1 MADEEMLFSDDN
13 EEFFGGD
20 DVEVEEEAGP
30 CGKVVGAMQMC
41 MLGICLFPI
50 MLFICGWNEKNY
62 VCTDKLILYVEAN
75 AKEVGCEVA
84 KEEELAFYSCPLE
97 EDSLKNFTPSVWD
110 SPGGND
116 WGAAITFKSTAAKQ
130 ENEVYQC
137 IEHKETVEKDE
148 KKYTKYSYSM
158 EWRSDIAA
166 YSTYTSHASLSKIQQ
181 GCRGFTGIAPS
192 LPKPLAVNPG
202 EEYAGEVKAGAHTI
216 NKHLMSMFPLDT
228 YHDLSSVA
236 ADFGLTTNATEF
248 AITELTPSK
257 LTVCAGPSGQP
268 NTALCTCIGAPE
280 LGCVRIS
287 WKKSA
292 ATFATV
298 IAKEDAAGSQDA
310 EIPSSWMCS
319 ASKYARLFDAE
330 LTMEKAIETLH
341 SENSNIVWLLRII
354 GLLGA
359 WGAVYCCLAPIA
371 TAADLVGDCLD
382 MIPCIGGYLE
392 DFVEGV
398 VDTILCFISCS
409 FGCSCALFV
418 MAVVWFVMRPLYG
431 GLLLLVVF
439 LLIGC
444 AVAAGN
450 MAPKKEAGR
459 RRRRKSR
466 VADGEMMDMEG

>member
-116 WGAAITFKSTAAKQ
+116 WGAAITFKSTAAQQ
-130 ENEVYQC
+130 ENEMYQC
-137 IEHKETVEKDE
+137 IEHKKETKKD
-148 KKYTKYSYSM
+148 KKTYTTYSYSM
-158 EWRSDIAA
+158 EWRSDMAS
-166 YSTYTSHASLSKIQQ
+166 YSTYHSSVQKIQKS
-181 GCRGFTGIAPS
+181 CPGFTGVTKGLPS
-192 LPKPLAVNPG
+192 PLVVNPSTIK
-202 EEYAGEVKAGAHTI
+202 AGEVKAGAHTI
-216 NKHLMSMFPLDT
+216 NEHLMSGFSVDT
-228 YHDLSSVA
+228 YVDLTSVA
-236 ADFGLTTNATEF
+236 AEFGKTNALANATTE
-248 AITELTPSK
+248 TTLTASE
-257 LTVCAGPSGQP
+257 LTVCPGPSNQL
-268 NTALCTCIGAPE
+268 NTALCTCAVPA
-280 LGCVRIS
+280 LDCVRIS

-298 IAKEDAAGSQDA
+298 IAKEDAAGSQEA
-310 EIPSSWMCS
+310 EIPSSWLCS
-319 ASKYARLFDAE
+319 ASKYARLFDSE
-330 LTMEKAIETLH
+330 LTFEKTIETLH
-341 SENSNIVWLLRII
+341 GENTVITWLLRII

-371 TAADLVGDCLD
+371 TAADLVGDVLD

-392 DFVEGV
+392 DFIEGV
-398 VDTILCFISCS
+398 VGTILCFISCS
-409 FGCSCALFV
+409 CGCSSALFV